1 MEVSC
6 RLAGLRSP
14 RQGARTTTASLGQR
28 TICNDTR
35 LRAFLQS
42 AAVGQALLPVY
53 LRCCHSTRGQA
64 GVPVLLNTGRQG
76 MSLNTDVHSIRR
88 RFRVCAIVFFALLGL
103 AGSARAQEPGARE
116 KIYVVTHV
124 DVVPTEAAAGTK
136 IIKKNEE
143 KRRKDQSALRVGA
156 HNQNYRGQQLSG
168 AEDLQK

>member
-14 RQGARTTTASLGQR
+14 RQGARTTTAWLGQR
-28 TICNDTR
+28 TVCNDTR

-88 RFRVCAIVFFALLGL
+88 RFRVCAIVFFALLSL
-103 AGSARAQEPGARE
+103 AGSVRAQEPGARE

-124 DVVPTEAAAGTK
+124 DVVPTEARAGTQLLK
-136 IIKKNEE
+136 QYLETHPNDEHP
-143 KRRKDQSALRVGA
+143 LR
-156 HNQNYRGQQLSG
+156 
-168 AEDLQK
+168 